1 MSYYRLL
8 LMVVPHLLIP
18 FVACLPAYLPGC
30 VFVCQPDYF
39 PTCLLAYLSR
49 CLTLYLPA
57 LFYHYYSMS
66 AAGRIGT
73 ADLVDRT
80 YRFVKKVREDEEAAA
95 PKVFVP
101 KSTDSDLIEE
111 EDSVY
116 P

>member
-1 MSYYRLL
+1 MYLL
-8 LMVVPHLLIP
+8 
-18 FVACLPAYLPGC
+18 ACLPVY
-30 VFVCQPDYF
+30 
-39 PTCLLAYLSR
+39 
-49 CLTLYLPA
+49 LTLFLPA
-57 LFYHYYSMS
+57 SPHTLSYHYYSMS

-101 KSTDSDLIEE
+101 KSIDADLIEE

>member
-1 MSYYRLL
+1 M
-8 LMVVPHLLIP
+8 
-18 FVACLPAYLPGC
+18 
-30 VFVCQPDYF
+30 
-39 PTCLLAYLSR
+39 
-49 CLTLYLPA
+49 
-57 LFYHYYSMS
+57 FYHFYSMS

-101 KSTDSDLIEE
+101 KSIDSDLIEE